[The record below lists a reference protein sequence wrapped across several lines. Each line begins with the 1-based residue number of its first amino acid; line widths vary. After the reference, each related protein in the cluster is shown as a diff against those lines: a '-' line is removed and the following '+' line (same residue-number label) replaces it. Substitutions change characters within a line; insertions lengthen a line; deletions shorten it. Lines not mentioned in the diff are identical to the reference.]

1 MSMRIYSIFKSLQ
14 GEGLT
19 IGAPTAFIRTSGCP
33 LRCTYCDT
41 PQAFDK
47 GEQMTIEAILAKVA
61 KLRCKHVCLT
71 GGEPLAQKGSVKL
84 LERLLEKGYQV
95 VLETNGAMP
104 LDEMPCVENLTISMD
119 IKCPSSGEADKM
131 LFKNIEF
138 LGPTDQ
144 LKFIIADDAD
154 YKYAKEVIE
163 EYGPKCEVIF
173 TPVGGTELKSL
184 AEKLLKEGLDVRV
197 LPQLHK
203 FIWGDEDNR

>member
-1 MSMRIYSIFKSLQ
+1 MKIYSIFKSIQ

-33 LRCTYCDT
+33 LRCAYCDT

-47 GEQMTIEAILAKVA
+47 GEQMTIETIMAKVA
-61 KLRCKHVCLT
+61 KLKCRHVCLT
-71 GGEPLAQKGSVKL
+71 GGEPLAQKDAPKL
-84 LERLLEKGYQV
+84 LARLLGEGYQV
-95 VLETNGAMP
+95 VLETNGAMS
-104 LDEMPCVENLTISMD
+104 LDDMPCVENLTISMD
-119 IKCPSSGEADKM
+119 IKCPSSGESDKM
-131 LFKNIEF
+131 LFQNIEL

-154 YKYAKEVIE
+154 YSYAKEIIE
-163 EYGPKCEVIF
+163 KYAPKCEIII
-173 TPVGGTELKSL
+173 TPVGGKDLKSL
-184 AEKLLKEGLDVRV
+184 AEKVLKEGLDARV

>member
-1 MSMRIYSIFKSLQ
+1 MKIYSIFKSLQ

-19 IGAPTAFIRTSGCP
+19 IGAPTTFIRTSGCP

-47 GEQMTIEAILAKVA
+47 GEQMTLDAILKKV
-61 KLRCKHVCLT
+61 KQLRCRHVCLT
-71 GGEPLAQKGSVKL
+71 GGEPMAQKDAPKL
-84 LERLLEKGYQV
+84 IQMLLDEGYHL

-104 LDEMPCVENLTISMD
+104 LDALPCVENLTISMD
-119 IKCPSSGEADKM
+119 IKCPSSGESEKM
-131 LFKNIEF
+131 LFENLEA

-144 LKFIIADDAD
+144 LKFVISDDKD
-154 YKYAKEVIE
+154 YEYAKEVLRK
-163 EYGPKCEVIF
+163 YSPKCEVIL
-173 TPVGGTELKSL
+173 TPVGGKDLKAL
-184 AEKLLKEGLDVRV
+184 AEKVLKEGLDVRV

>member
-1 MSMRIYSIFKSLQ
+1 MKIYSIFKSLQ

-19 IGAPTAFIRTSGCP
+19 IGAPTTFIRTSGCP

-47 GEQMTIEAILAKVA
+47 GEQMTLDAIMKKV
-61 KLRCKHVCLT
+61 KQLRCRHVCLT
-71 GGEPLAQKGSVKL
+71 GGEPMAQKEAPKL
-84 LERLLEKGYQV
+84 IQMLIDQGYHL

-104 LDEMPCVENLTISMD
+104 LDELPCVENLTISMD
-119 IKCPSSGEADKM
+119 IKCPSSGESDKM
-131 LFKNIEF
+131 LFENLDV

-144 LKFIIADDAD
+144 LKFIISDDRD
-154 YKYAKEVIE
+154 YEYAKEVIE
-163 EYGPKCEVIF
+163 KHAPKCEIIL
-173 TPVGGTELKSL
+173 TPVGGKDLKTL
-184 AEKLLKEGLDVRV
+184 AEKVLKDDLDARV

>member
-1 MSMRIYSIFKSLQ
+1 MKIYSIFSSLQ

-47 GEQMTIEAILAKVA
+47 GQQMTLDEIVKEVERLG
-61 KLRCKHVCLT
+61 LRNVCLT
-71 GGEPLAQKGSVKL
+71 GGEPLSQKDSL
-84 LERLLEKGYQV
+84 RLLTLLLDQGYNV
-95 VLETNGAMP
+95 VLETNGAST
-104 LDEMPCVENLTISMD
+104 LDDLPCVENLSISMD
-119 IKCPSSGEADKM
+119 IKCPSSGEAEKM
-131 LFKNIEF
+131 VFGNIEL

-144 LKFIIADDAD
+144 LKFVMSDDAD
-154 YKYAKEVIE
+154 YEYAREVVR

-173 TPVGGTELKSL
+173 TPVGGTDLKDI
-184 AEKLLKEGLDVRV
+184 AEKVLKDGLNVRV

-203 FIWGDEDNR
+203 IIWGDEDNR

>member
-1 MSMRIYSIFKSLQ
+1 LKIYSIFKSLQ

-47 GEQMTIEAILAKVA
+47 GEQTTLDTILKKVGQL
-61 KLRCKHVCLT
+61 KCRHVCLT
-71 GGEPLAQKGSVKL
+71 GGEPLAQKDAPKL
-84 LERLLEKGYQV
+84 VQMLLDEGYQV
-95 VLETNGAMP
+95 VVETNGAMS
-104 LDEMPCVENLTISMD
+104 LDELPCVENLTISMD
-119 IKCPSSGEADKM
+119 IKCPSSGESGKM
-131 LFKNIEF
+131 LFENIEI

-144 LKFIIADDAD
+144 LKFIIADKKD
-154 YKYAKEVIE
+154 YDYAKEILE
-163 EYGPKCEVIF
+163 KYAPKCEVIM
-173 TPVGGTELKSL
+173 TPVGGKELKEL
-184 AEKLLKEGLDVRV
+184 AEKVLKDGLDVRV

>member
-1 MSMRIYSIFKSLQ
+1 MKIYSIFKSLQ

-19 IGAPTAFIRTSGCP
+19 IGAPTTFIRTSGCP

-47 GEQMTIEAILAKVA
+47 GEQMTIEAIMKKVGQ
-61 KLRCKHVCLT
+61 LRCRHVCLT
-71 GGEPLAQKGSVKL
+71 GGEPLAQKESVKL
-84 LERLLEKGYQV
+84 IQKLLDEGYHL

-104 LDEMPCVENLTISMD
+104 LDELPCVENLTISMD
-119 IKCPSSGEADKM
+119 MKCPSSGESGKM
-131 LFKNIEF
+131 LFENIEI

-144 LKFIIADDAD
+144 LKFIIVDDSD
-154 YKYAKEVIE
+154 YSYAKEVLE
-163 EYGPKCEVIF
+163 KYSPKCEIIF
-173 TPVGGTELKSL
+173 TPVGGKDLKGL
-184 AEKLLKEGLDVRV
+184 AEKVLKDGLDVRV

>member
-1 MSMRIYSIFKSLQ
+1 MKIYSIFKSLQ

-19 IGAPTAFIRTSGCP
+19 IGAPTTFIRTSGCP

-47 GEQMTIEAILAKVA
+47 GEQMTLEAIMKKVNQ
-61 KLRCKHVCLT
+61 LRCRHVCLT
-71 GGEPLAQKGSVKL
+71 GGEPMAQKDAP
-84 LERLLEKGYQV
+84 RLIQMIIDEGYHL

-104 LDEMPCVENLTISMD
+104 LDELPCVENLTISMD
-119 IKCPSSGEADKM
+119 IKCPSSGESEKM
-131 LFKNIEF
+131 LLDNLEV

-144 LKFIIADDAD
+144 LKFIIADDRD
-154 YKYAKEVIE
+154 YEYAKEVIAK
-163 EYGPKCEVIF
+163 YSPKCEMIM
-173 TPVGGTELKSL
+173 TPVGGRDLKIL
-184 AEKLLKEGLDVRV
+184 AEKVLKEGLDVRV

>member
-1 MSMRIYSIFKSLQ
+1 MKIYSIFKSLQ

-19 IGAPTAFIRTSGCP
+19 IGAPTTFIRTSGCP

-47 GEQMTIEAILAKVA
+47 GEQMTLDAILKKV
-61 KLRCKHVCLT
+61 KQLRCRHVCLT
-71 GGEPLAQKGSVKL
+71 GGEPLAQKDAPKL
-84 LERLLEKGYQV
+84 IQMLIDEGYHL

-104 LDEMPCVENLTISMD
+104 LDELPCVENLTISMD
-119 IKCPSSGEADKM
+119 IKCPSSGESEKM
-131 LFKNIEF
+131 LFENLEF

-144 LKFIIADDAD
+144 LKFIISDDKD
-154 YKYAKEVIE
+154 YEYAKDVLEK
-163 EYGPKCEVIF
+163 YSPKCEVIL
-173 TPVGGTELKSL
+173 TPVGGKDLKAL
-184 AEKLLKEGLDVRV
+184 AERVLKDGLDVRV

>member
-1 MSMRIYSIFKSLQ
+1 MKIYSIFKSLQ

-19 IGAPTAFIRTSGCP
+19 IGAPTTFIRTSGCP

-47 GEQMTIEAILAKVA
+47 GEQMTLEAILKKV
-61 KLRCKHVCLT
+61 KQLRCRHVCLT
-71 GGEPLAQKGSVKL
+71 GGEPMAQKDAPKL
-84 LERLLEKGYQV
+84 IQMLLDEGYHL

-104 LDEMPCVENLTISMD
+104 LDELPCVENLTISMD
-119 IKCPSSGEADKM
+119 IKCPSSGESEKM
-131 LFKNIEF
+131 LFENLEV

-144 LKFIIADDAD
+144 LKFIISDDKD
-154 YKYAKEVIE
+154 YEYAKEVIGK
-163 EYGPKCEVIF
+163 YSPKCEVIL
-173 TPVGGTELKSL
+173 TPVGGKALKVL
-184 AEKLLKEGLDVRV
+184 AEKVLKEGLDVRV

>member
-1 MSMRIYSIFKSLQ
+1 MKIYSIFKSLQ

-19 IGAPTAFIRTSGCP
+19 IGAPTAFVRTSGCP

-41 PQAFDK
+41 PQAFEQ
-47 GEQMTIEAILAKVA
+47 GEQMSIEAILAKVE
-61 KLRCKHVCLT
+61 KLECRHVCLT
-71 GGEPLAQKGSVKL
+71 GGEPLAQKDSVKL
-84 LERLLEKGYQV
+84 LEKLLGRGFHV

-119 IKCPSSGEADKM
+119 IKCPSSGESSKM
-131 LFKNIEF
+131 ILKNIEL

-154 YKYAKEVIE
+154 YEYAKEVVAQH
-163 EYGPKCEVIF
+163 GPKCEVIL
-173 TPVGGTELKSL
+173 TPVGGKDLRHI
-184 AEKLLKEGLDVRV
+184 AEKVLKDRLNVRV